1 MANQQHTGPT
11 STEGKAHS
19 SRNAERHGLTNLH
32 PVVTAAD
39 RPEFDALRAN
49 LLHSIKPA
57 GFLQELTF
65 RRILNA
71 AWNMQRALKLEDGL
85 RQLLDDNDPMDNSE
99 TLKQAELFHRY
110 FLRYEG
116 SYRAGMREI
125 EHLQRLQLAQ
135 AAHFGDDPIIGEL
148 HNVEVYQRVAKRN
161 TPKSRSK
168 ANSKPTVNDFD
179 ECLAERLATDPEFAA
194 IIASQRGQV
203 PPKR

>member
-1 MANQQHTGPT
+1 MANQHTGPT
-11 STEGKAHS
+11 SAEGKANS

-49 LLHSIKPA
+49 LLHSLKPA
-57 GFLQELTF
+57 GFLQDLTF

-85 RQLLDDNDPMDNSE
+85 RELLDDNDPMDSSE

-110 FLRYEG
+110 FLRFEG
-116 SYRAGMREI
+116 SYRAGMREL
-125 EHLQRLQLAQ
+125 EHLQHLQLAQ
-135 AAHFGDDPIIGEL
+135 AAFFGDDPTLGEL
-148 HNVEVYQRVAKRN
+148 HNVEIYQRVAKRN
-161 TPKSRSK
+161 AQKSRSK
-168 ANSKPTVNDFD
+168 PKSKSNVDNFD
-179 ECLAERLATDPEFAA
+179 ENLAERLAKDPEFANL
-194 IIASQRGQV
+194 IASQRGQF